1 MVLGSSGGSVGCP
14 GLVIGLS
21 EASILLQLRSVSQL
35 EGLTLA
41 ITWPQGVLGD
51 EDSHAV
57 AAQVHGGVREWQGR
71 QVQEA
76 VTPSQ

>member
-1 MVLGSSGGSVGCP
+1 VKWSP
-14 GLVIGLS
+14 D
-21 EASILLQLRSVSQL
+21 ASAPK
-35 EGLTLA
+35 GLT
-41 ITWPQGVLGD
+41 PQPPTHPSNAAPEWQAGVLGD

-76 VTPSQ
+76 ATPSQ

>member
-1 MVLGSSGGSVGCP
+1 MP
-14 GLVIGLS
+14 GRILFIRSARGL
-21 EASILLQLRSVSQL
+21 IR
-35 EGLTLA
+35 GIRLTLA

-57 AAQVHGGVREWQGR
+57 AAEVHGGVREWQGL
-71 QVQEA
+71 QLQEA